1 MKILYRFGVLV
12 VVFGGFLA
20 LNSTGFYASVGIYAT
35 FIGFL
40 IGVIGLIQSSLPN
53 SE

>member
-1 MKILYRFGVLV
+1 MAALYRFGVLV

-20 LNSTGFYASVGIYAT
+20 LNSTGFYATVGIYSML
-35 FIGFL
+35 IGFL
-40 IGVIGLIQSSLPN
+40 IGIIGLLQPSLRA